1 MTELQLTEQS
11 DSLLF
16 KVPRDP
22 KQPHYITEAFDRKL
36 RSSRQRSKADRY
48 ILLVERRDGC
58 LEVCAPVEGQVR
70 VALIDTD
77 RAASRFDDALRDRQV
92 GIEVLEPEDLRIV
105 AGGLGYLVD
114 PEARD
119 LRQPSRASHSAKLIE
134 RHGACES

>member
-92 GIEVLEPEDLRIV
+92 GIEVLEPQNVRVV
-105 AGGLGYLVD
+105 AGCRRNAVNIEPRDGVETGTHNGHCRRRL
-114 PEARD
+114 AR
-119 LRQPSRASHSAKLIE
+119 
-134 RHGACES
+134 GAR